1 MKKISLFILG
11 AMLALTLTACSGSG
25 NESAAGTSGAANG
38 AAAQTAPDGVAVQQ
52 TEDGLADKMKPVE
65 DAEPA
70 QIITVYHSNDDA
82 TGAVQTLDGLD
93 GDAITAEGLVDKL
106 IEYGVLD
113 EGTEVDDFTISDKVG
128 TLDLSQVPSSLGTS
142 GELIMLTCI
151 GNTFVENF
159 ELDSLKLLVNG
170 DNYSSGHIEQGD
182 DDYLTYNSKYKTLGE

>member
-38 AAAQTAPDGVAVQQ
+38 AAAQTAPDGV
-52 TEDGLADKMKPVE
+52 VE

-113 EGTEVDDFTISDKVG
+113 EGTEVVDFTISDKVG

-170 DNYSSGHIEQGD
+170 DNYSSGHLEQGD